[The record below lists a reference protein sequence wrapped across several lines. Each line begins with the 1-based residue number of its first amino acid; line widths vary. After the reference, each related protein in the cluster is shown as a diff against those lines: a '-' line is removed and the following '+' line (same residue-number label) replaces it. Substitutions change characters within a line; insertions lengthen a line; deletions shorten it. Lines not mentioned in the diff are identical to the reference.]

1 MSKPSLG
8 PTKTNPMQQPLSSR
22 EHRLL
27 RQVSDA
33 ISANPFTRQRRQTD
47 SRITGL
53 APDTDS
59 ATLLAAVM
67 DRVRQQVQ
75 RFARQGRATVAAF
88 RGEDRRLAA
97 DLFVFHVFHRHLQR
111 LDDHIREQNQATEP
125 RPLACGDDILQELA
139 GHGFADPEAER
150 YLALFFQ
157 MRRAFFF
164 INTTLIGTCPSM
176 QALRA
181 RLWNNIFGHD
191 IRIYAELLWDRL
203 EDFSTLLLGETGTGK
218 GLVAAATGRS
228 GFIPYDRKN
237 KRFRASFTEAFLA
250 INLSQY
256 PEQLIESEL
265 FGHARGAFTGAVQ
278 PHHGVFARSSPYG
291 AVFLDEI
298 GEVPVPVQIKLL
310 RVLQERTFTPVGSH
324 GRQRFAGR
332 IIAATNRDLAALRH
346 QGRFRD
352 DFYYRLCSDVITI
365 PPLRRRIRES
375 PQELALLVHHLL
387 ARITGRVP
395 RRLEERVLEALDR
408 DLPPDHDW
416 PGNVRELEQCI
427 RRILLHG
434 TCHRQDERTNREE
447 LPLAMRIADGDL
459 SVAELT
465 ARYCRQLY
473 QTWGS
478 YQEVARRTGLDRR
491 TVKKYLL
498 RDEEPGG
505 AGTNAAPRRKNRDNK

>member
-1 MSKPSLG
+1 MPASAHRSL
-8 PTKTNPMQQPLSSR
+8 TSR
-22 EHRLL
+22 EHTLL
-27 RQVSDA
+27 QRVSDA
-33 ISANPFTRQRRQTD
+33 ISANPFTRQRREAD

-53 APDTDS
+53 APDTGS
-59 ATLLAAVM
+59 QALLAAVT
-67 DRVRQQVQ
+67 DKVQRQVQ
-75 RFARQGRATVAAF
+75 RFARQGRATVTGF
-88 RGEDRRLAA
+88 QGRERQLVA
-97 DLFVFHVFHRHLQR
+97 DLFVFHVFHRHLER
-111 LDDHIREQNQATEP
+111 LDRHIREQNQTTSP
-125 RPLACGDDILQELA
+125 CPLTCGDDILRELA
-139 GHGFADPEAER
+139 GFGFTEAAAER

-164 INTTLIGTCPSM
+164 ISTSLIGVSPSM
-176 QALRA
+176 HELRA

-191 IRIYAELLWDRL
+191 IRVYAGLLWDRL

-228 GFIPYDRKN
+228 GFIPYDRRTK
-237 KRFRASFTEAFLA
+237 KFRASFTEAFLA

-278 PHHGVFARSSPYG
+278 PHRGIFSRSSPFG

-298 GEVPVPVQIKLL
+298 GEVPIPVQVKLL
-310 RVLQERTFTPVGSH
+310 RVLQERTFTPVGSY
-324 GRQRFAGR
+324 RQERFAGR
-332 IIAATNRDLAALRH
+332 IIAATNRDLARLRR
-346 QGRFRD
+346 QGRFRE

-365 PPLRRRIRES
+365 APLRRRIREC
-375 PQELALLVHHLL
+375 PQELDLLATHLL
-387 ARITGRVP
+387 KKIAGDSGE
-395 RRLEERVLEALDR
+395 LEERVLEALHR

-434 TCHRQDERTNREE
+434 SCSPDDRTDRED
-447 LPLAMRIADGDL
+447 LPLAVRIADGDL

-473 QTWGS
+473 RLHGS

-491 TVKKYLL
+491 TVKKYLQ
-498 RDEEPGG
+498 RDEASQPAGRQKSISPG
-505 AGTNAAPRRKNRDNK
+505 KKKENR